1 MRNSLRYIINA
12 SPYDYLLRFQE
23 YLSEE
28 HENGNCVI
36 DAITGKSIVCQSDVT
51 MTCKECLQ
59 KWLNEDEKE
68 SNYSEKVIHRVEIY
82 ILYKILENDYEL
94 VDVFTSACNTKRTIL
109 KQFDDAL
116 AVLKDYECL
125 AGELTYEH
133 TKSNKEWWENQDI
146 KSLKVG
152 ETLHDRGF
160 EVTKTLLRP

>member
-12 SPYDYLLRFQE
+12 NPYDYLLRFQE

-28 HENGNCVI
+28 HENGQCVI
-36 DAITGKSIVCQSDVT
+36 DAITGKNTLCLSDI
-51 MTCKECLQ
+51 TCEECLQ
-59 KWLNEDEKE
+59 KWLNEDETE
-68 SNYSEKVIHRVEIY
+68 SNCTEKVAHQMEIY

-109 KQFDDAL
+109 KHFDDVL
-116 AVLKDYECL
+116 EVLKDYDDL
-125 AGELTYEH
+125 AGERTYEN

-160 EVTKTLLRP
+160 EVIKTLLRP